1 MTQTSNRTIIINIIL
16 GVLALSLL
24 FTYLIQQNDVTSK
37 DFEINSL
44 NASLKGINFIYND
57 LIIQKAS
64 LGHIAEIE
72 EFAREKGMIEVS
84 QVIYVYE
91 SGKVALKKI

>member
-1 MTQTSNRTIIINIIL
+1 MTRTSNQTIIINIIL
-16 GVLALSLL
+16 GVLALALL
-24 FTYLIQQNDVTSK
+24 FTYLIQQNNTTSK
-37 DFEINSL
+37 GFEINSL
-44 NASLKGINFIYND
+44 NASLRQINFTYND

-64 LGHIAEIE
+64 LDDIAEIE
-72 EFAREKGMIEVS
+72 EFAREKGMTETS

>member
-1 MTQTSNRTIIINIIL
+1 MTRTSNQTIIINIIL
-16 GVLALSLL
+16 GVLALALL
-24 FTYLIQQNDVTSK
+24 FTYLIQQNNTTSK
-37 DFEINSL
+37 GFEINSL
-44 NASLKGINFIYND
+44 NASLRQINFTYND

-64 LGHIAEIE
+64 LDDIAEIE
-72 EFAREKGMIEVS
+72 EFAREKGMTEAS